1 MVLKNTDF
9 QTKNG
14 DSISHA
20 PDRLLDAAERLF
32 CERGFDGTSV
42 RDLTRAADCNIAAVN
57 YHFGNK
63 ENLYEQM
70 FRRHLGQM
78 FDEHR
83 QNIERVM
90 NSSETSL
97 ERFLESLVRTAL
109 EKLSTA
115 DTKIPLMKLIVRE
128 CLNPQLKQEV
138 VALDMVKEFL
148 VRIGRCLQRLVP
160 GLDEKKAMIYVF
172 SIEGLLMHPMLFYDL
187 YSKLFWEVD
196 IDELTGHIVKFAA
209 AGIRRAA
216 KSSE

>member
-1 MVLKNTDF
+1 MVLKNMDYNA
-9 QTKNG
+9 KNG
-14 DSISHA
+14 DSVSHA
-20 PDRLLDAAERLF
+20 SNRLLDAAERLF

-42 RDLTRAADCNIAAVN
+42 RDLTKAAQCNVAAVN

-70 FRRHLGQM
+70 FRRHLKEM

-90 NSSETSL
+90 NGSETSL

-109 EKLSTA
+109 EKLSTG
-115 DTKIPLMKLIVRE
+115 DTQIPLMKLITRE
-128 CLNPQLKQEV
+128 CLNPQLKHEV

-148 VRIGRCLQRLVP
+148 EKVGQCLQKLVP
-160 GLDEKKAMIYVF
+160 GLDEKKAMMYVF
-172 SIEGLLMHPMLFYDL
+172 SIEALLMHPMLFYDL
-187 YSKLFWEVD
+187 YSKLFWTVD

-209 AGIRRAA
+209 AGIREAA
-216 KSSE
+216 QE